1 MIFFPLLSALTPWGS
16 LALTGPNLVSTASS
30 SLRRTERLNFGCK
43 DVTSQGNGKY
53 QFLRSTTC
61 EIIPK
66 LTTSQVTY
74 ANGALNATV
83 LSSTPLSSHNTNL
96 SLFLAS
102 VVQYQSM
109 NSQGLGSNS
118 IGDALYAIAA
128 FTDIV
133 SDDDAT
139 LSAGLIAELVGV

>member
-1 MIFFPLLSALTPWGS
+1 M
-16 LALTGPNLVSTASS
+16 
-30 SLRRTERLNFGCK
+30 ERLSLGCK
-43 DVTSQGNGKY
+43 DVISQGNGKH

-83 LSSTPLSSHNTNL
+83 LSPTPLSSHNANL

-102 VVQYQSM
+102 VVQYQTI

-118 IGDALYAIAA
+118 IGDVLYAIAA

-133 SDDDAT
+133 ADDDIT
-139 LSAGLIAELVGV
+139 LNAGLIAEIVGV